1 MSNIAHHI
9 KMYMSALCQRL
20 PKKKLKSVMYA
31 FNSHLSYKYNTSPN
45 PYDNK

>member
-1 MSNIAHHI
+1 MIA
-9 KMYMSALCQRL
+9 KKT
-20 PKKKLKSVMYA
+20 KKKQQHVIKLRIESVMYA